1 MREWF
6 RVWNLYGL
14 SCIAAL
20 LFSLHIAA
28 VLVSFHI
35 AAELFRDRVA
45 MVVGC
50 DSYSVP
56 DSPWSEFE
64 SERRDQEVQTVMSSL
79 SNHKRHQHENIE
91 EETAQV
97 SYRNTYTGFS

>member
-1 MREWF
+1 M
-6 RVWNLYGL
+6 WNLYGL
-14 SCIAAL
+14 SCIAA
-20 LFSLHIAA
+20 
-28 VLVSFHI
+28 V
-35 AAELFRDRVA
+35 LFRDRVA

-97 SYRNTYTGFS
+97 SYCNTYTGFS